1 MKRTT
6 YHDMENRKA
15 ARMFYVYSDEEY
27 LTAQINKL
35 ESTPSNERNA
45 KLIARLRQERADLIA
60 RNISRY

>member
-1 MKRTT
+1 
-6 YHDMENRKA
+6 
-15 ARMFYVYSDEEY
+15 MFLCNIYNEEDV

-35 ESTPSNERNA
+35 ESTPSNERNT

>member
-1 MKRTT
+1 MRRLHQDDYCRATFLL
-6 YHDMENRKA
+6 NICN
-15 ARMFYVYSDEEY
+15 EEDV

-35 ESTPSNERNA
+35 ESTPLKERNT